1 MNSKKL
7 IGLLFIG
14 YSLLG
19 LRLAGANDLQLPIDT
34 TENGGVRAEA
44 SLVEAVADMVAKS
57 TAEATKL
64 SAEIAEIN
72 ARAAAGEITE
82 DQAEAEIAAAE
93 AAFEAR
99 MEVLSSSMEEWG
111 ESFGE
116 RMEKWGESFGKRLEK
131 DLEDLDDIDIDID
144 FDIAELEDEE
154 EEERPNSGQKSFDY
168 FEIQVGTVSMVD
180 NNQNISTIG
189 QAVNPY
195 KSNTLGVSFGKK
207 HKVFGPGSPLVYQIG
222 IGVRSE
228 SFQFV
233 DGRTLAKVE
242 TPTGVETQLITP
254 TGFNQINRS
263 EWTLS
268 YIEAAHMLHV
278 DLSPRSKVDKHVSLG
293 VGFYL
298 GVRGTSIAS
307 VYGTDMESEPMTLQT
322 LSNLNTSF
330 YRMGWQA
337 QLGYKTLKLT
347 GRLDASNLFQA
358 SAYPE
363 DTHIASLAIG
373 WCW

>member
-1 MNSKKL
+1 MKSRKL
-7 IGLLFIG
+7 LVLIAIA
-14 YSLLG
+14 YTMLG
-19 LRLAGANDLQLPIDT
+19 LRLNGMNNTFFPTDT
-34 TENGGVRAEA
+34 NEVGGVREEA

-82 DQAEAEIAAAE
+82 DQAEKEIEAAE

-99 MEVLSSSMEEWG
+99 MEVLSESMEEWG

-116 RMEKWGESFGKRLEK
+116 RMEKWGENFGKRLEE
-131 DLEDLDDIDIDID
+131 DLEDLDDLDIDIDIT
-144 FDIAELEDEE
+144 ELEEVE
-154 EEERPNSGQKSFDY
+154 KPKPASTKKSFDY
-168 FEIQVGTVSMVD
+168 FELQVGTTYLVD

-189 QAVNPY
+189 KEINPF

-207 HKVFGPGSPLVYQIG
+207 HKVFGPASPLVYQIG

-228 SFQFV
+228 SFQFN
-233 DGRTLAKVE
+233 DGLTLAKVQ
-242 TPTGVETQLITP
+242 TPAGVETQLVTP

-263 EWTLS
+263 TWTIS
-268 YIEAAHMLHV
+268 YIEAANMLHI
-278 DLSPRSKVDKHVSLG
+278 DLSPRGKVDKHIDLG

-298 GVRGTSIAS
+298 GARATSMSS
-307 VYGTDMESEPMTLQT
+307 VFGTDLENEPLTLQAG
-322 LSNLNTSF
+322 SNMNTAF
-330 YRMGWQA
+330 TRYGWQA
-337 QLGYKTLKLT
+337 QLGYKTFKIT

-358 SAYPE
+358 DAYPE

>member
-19 LRLAGANDLQLPIDT
+19 LRLAGANDLQLPTDT

-116 RMEKWGESFGKRLEK
+116 RMEKWGESFGKRLEE
-131 DLEDLDDIDIDID
+131 DLEDLDDIDIDI
-144 FDIAELEDEE
+144 AELEE
-154 EEERPNSGQKSFDY
+154 EEEEKKPSSGQKSFDY
-168 FEIQVGTVSMVD
+168 FEVQVGTVSMVD